1 MKKIKSWKQALIFG
15 SLGASAF
22 LLVTG
27 RKPAAGVL
35 AGVGLAALAS
45 EYPEHVQRLWERA
58 PEFLEKGNQVLSMA
72 SAVIERLAQHHALR
86 EGSPYVV

>member
-1 MKKIKSWKQALIFG
+1 MKNWKRAVIFG

-35 AGVGLAALAS
+35 AGVGLAALAT
-45 EYPEHVQRLWERA
+45 EYPEHMQRLWERA
-58 PEFLEKGNQVLSMA
+58 PEYVARGNQVLSLA
-72 SAVIERLAQHHALR
+72 ATFLERLAEHRVLR
-86 EGSPYVV
+86 ESSPYVV